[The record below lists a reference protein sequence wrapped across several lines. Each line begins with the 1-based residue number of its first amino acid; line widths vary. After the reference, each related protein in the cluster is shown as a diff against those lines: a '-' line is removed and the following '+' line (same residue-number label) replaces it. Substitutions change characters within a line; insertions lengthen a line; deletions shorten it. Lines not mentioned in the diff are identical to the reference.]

1 LSLRQRFIY
10 IETLLVRGVSNG
22 VDPISAQGRMYYYAI
37 AAVVYLSC
45 GGFYPVSLGSF
56 FRGIALEYKSGV
68 DK

>member
-1 LSLRQRFIY
+1 M
-10 IETLLVRGVSNG
+10 SNG